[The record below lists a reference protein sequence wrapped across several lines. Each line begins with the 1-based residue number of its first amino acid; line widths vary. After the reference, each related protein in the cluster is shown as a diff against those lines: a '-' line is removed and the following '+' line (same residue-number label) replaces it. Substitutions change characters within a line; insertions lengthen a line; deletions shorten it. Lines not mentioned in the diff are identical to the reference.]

1 MVMRRN
7 AEADLKEQLR
17 ARFVEL
23 YGEARSDLM
32 RIRSTK
38 TRNRVASEPVISG
51 LAAYVRAQCATPKSR
66 DAYLARMGL
75 YRKASGSLD
84 VHPL

>member
-1 MVMRRN
+1 MRGDVL
-7 AEADLKEQLR
+7 AILKGQTTMAAAAMIR
-17 ARFVEL
+17 P
-23 YGEARSDLM
+23 Y
-32 RIRSTK
+32 RSTK
-38 TRNRVASEPVISG
+38 TRNRAASEPVISG

-75 YRKASGSLD
+75 YRTASGSLD